1 MSLIKLLVSISFL
14 LFSNNLYSKEDVI
27 NLQLKD
33 GIVKI
38 KTFEDKAPK
47 HVKQIT
53 DLVAKGSYDGVVFHR
68 VIDGFMAQTGD
79 VKFGNSS
86 SKDFNLRMAGMG
98 GSDLPDLEQEFNS
111 LPHDR
116 GTLSM
121 ARSQDPNSANSQF
134 FICFQ
139 PAPFLDRQYTV
150 FGKVIEGMEFV
161 DKIKR
166 GDQNNNGAVTDPDKI
181 ISFKSK

>member
-1 MSLIKLLVSISFL
+1 MNLIKISVSILFL
-14 LFSNNLYSKEDVI
+14 LFSNNLFSKEDVI

-79 VKFGNSS
+79 VKFGNSTNS
-86 SKDFNLRMAGMG
+86 DYNLSLAGTG
-98 GSDLPDLEQEFNS
+98 GSDLPDLKAEFS
-111 LPHDR
+111 EIPHVK
-116 GTLSM
+116 GILSA
-121 ARSQDPNSANSQF
+121 ARSSDPNSFNSQF
-134 FICFQ
+134 FICLDN
-139 PAPFLDRQYTV
+139 APHLDRQYSV
-150 FGKVIEGMEFV
+150 FGKVTKGMEFI
-161 DKIKR
+161 DKIKK
-166 GDQNNNGAVTDPDKI
+166 GAPGSGAVDEPDKI
-181 ISFKSK
+181 ISLKSK

>member
-1 MSLIKLLVSISFL
+1 MSLIKLLFSISFL
-14 LFSNNLYSKEDVI
+14 LFSSNLYSKEDVI

-53 DLVAKGSYDGVVFHR
+53 DLVAEGSYDGVVFHR

-79 VKFGNSS
+79 VQFGNSNA
-86 SKDFNLRMAGMG
+86 DNYDLRRAGTG
-98 GSDLPDLEQEFNS
+98 GSGKNIEAEFNDM
-111 LPHDR
+111 PHKR

-121 ARSQDPNSANSQF
+121 ARAQDPNSADSQF
-134 FICFQ
+134 FICFGDT
-139 PAPFLDRQYTV
+139 PHLDGQYTV
-150 FGKVIEGMEFV
+150 WGEVIEGMEFV
-161 DKIKR
+161 DAIKK
-166 GDQNNNGAVTDPDKI
+166 GDPIKNGLVDDPDKI
-181 ISFKSK
+181 IKMWIE

>member
-1 MSLIKLLVSISFL
+1 MSLIKLLFSISFL
-14 LFSNNLYSKEDVI
+14 LFSSNLYSKEDVI

-79 VKFGNSS
+79 VQFGNSNS
-86 SKDFNLRMAGMG
+86 DNYDLRRAGTG
-98 GSDLPDLEQEFNS
+98 GSGNNIEAEFNDM
-111 LPHDR
+111 PHKR

-121 ARSQDPNSANSQF
+121 ARAQDPNSADSQF
-134 FICFQ
+134 FICYDDCSH
-139 PAPFLDRQYTV
+139 LNGSYTV
-150 FGKVIEGMEFV
+150 WGQVIKGMKVVDNIEPGEPPSKP
-161 DKIKR
+161 DSILTAKIK
-166 GDQNNNGAVTDPDKI
+166 KI
-181 ISFKSK
+181 KSK

>member
-1 MSLIKLLVSISFL
+1 MSLIKLIISISFL
-14 LFSNNLYSKEDVI
+14 LFSSNLYSKEDVI

-79 VKFGNSS
+79 VQFGNSNS
-86 SKDFNLRMAGMG
+86 DNYDLRRAGTG
-98 GSDLPDLEQEFNS
+98 GSGNNIEAEFNDM
-111 LPHDR
+111 PHKR

-121 ARSQDPNSANSQF
+121 ARAQDPNSANSQF
-134 FICFQ
+134 FICFES
-139 PAPFLDRQYTV
+139 ASYLDRNYTV

-161 DKIKR
+161 DKIKK
-166 GDQNNNGAVTDPDKI
+166 GDGPNGSVSEPDKI
-181 ISFKSK
+181 ISFKSE

>member
-1 MSLIKLLVSISFL
+1 MSLIKLLFSISFF
-14 LFSNNLYSKEDVI
+14 LFSSNLYSKEDVI

-79 VKFGNSS
+79 VQFGNS
-86 SKDFNLRMAGMG
+86 NLDNYDLRRAGTG
-98 GSDLPDLEQEFNS
+98 GSGSNIEAEFNDM
-111 LPHDR
+111 PHKR

-121 ARSQDPNSANSQF
+121 ARAQDLNSADSQF
-134 FICFQ
+134 FICFDDT
-139 PAPFLDRQYTV
+139 PHLDGQYTV
-150 FGKVIEGMEFV
+150 WGEVIEGMEFV
-161 DKIKR
+161 DKIKK
-166 GDQNNNGAVTDPDKI
+166 GDPIKNGLVDDPDKI
-181 ISFKSK
+181 IKMWIE

>member
-1 MSLIKLLVSISFL
+1 MSLIKLIISISFL
-14 LFSNNLYSKEDVI
+14 LFSSNLYSKEDVI

-79 VKFGNSS
+79 VQFGNSNS
-86 SKDFNLRMAGMG
+86 DTYDLRRNLNVMLVTVDTKPLFHLLYLHISWVLIISKDTLHLIGVCGVQTNLH
-98 GSDLPDLEQEFNS
+98 LWLNLE
-111 LPHDR
+111 
-116 GTLSM
+116 
-121 ARSQDPNSANSQF
+121 
-134 FICFQ
+134 
-139 PAPFLDRQYTV
+139 Y
-150 FGKVIEGMEFV
+150 
-161 DKIKR
+161 
-166 GDQNNNGAVTDPDKI
+166 
-181 ISFKSK
+181 